1 MRIRVVSR
9 RHWMITQL
17 QPIAHA
23 SVIAATRDLSRT
35 LVYAVGPTDAKG
47 DGLPLAQRFGYPAF
61 SR

>member
-1 MRIRVVSR
+1 
-9 RHWMITQL
+9 MITQL

-61 SR
+61 NR